1 MFIVTVTVSYWKF
14 SIRPSL
20 SQRSLLNIV
29 VDIDMS
35 VILHY
40 EVDTG
45 GHVPHSPAARHCPS
59 QTEPHHPL
67 ATDVG
72 YHKTSYQSPGGLQDH
87 ATANISIYQYQ
98 PDEDE
103 TQQTSSSWWGSH
115 SLPGLE
121 LSTLHSSDPDE
132 LQPRAVIYI

>member
-1 MFIVTVTVSYWKF
+1 MCTVTVTVSYFEF

-20 SQRSLLNIV
+20 SQRRLLNIV

-35 VILHY
+35 VTLHH

-45 GHVPHSPAARHCPS
+45 GHVPHSPAARHCPP

-87 ATANISIYQYQ
+87 ATANISLYQYK
-98 PDEDE
+98 PEKTRHIKPAAAGGATPHCLDE
-103 TQQTSSSWWGSH
+103 SSS
-115 SLPGLE
+115 
-121 LSTLHSSDPDE
+121 LHTA
-132 LQPRAVIYI
+132 QT

>member
-1 MFIVTVTVSYWKF
+1 
-14 SIRPSL
+14 
-20 SQRSLLNIV
+20 
-29 VDIDMS
+29 MS

-72 YHKTSYQSPGGLQDH
+72 YHKTFYQSPGGLQDH

-103 TQQTSSSWWGSH
+103 THQTSSSWWGSH

-132 LQPRAVIYI
+132 LQPRAVIYIYKCMFLYST